1 MTEIDLQNLDR
12 RVAERLI
19 KRGVLTREEW
29 EKHLAELPDL
39 SEQAEPVAT
48 RFETGATNTEPAGR

>member
-19 KRGVLTREEW
+19 KRGVLTREQW
-29 EKHLAELPDL
+29 DQHLAELPDL
-39 SEQAEPVAT
+39 LEQAEPVAT
-48 RFETGATNTEPAGR
+48 RFESGVTDVEPAGR